1 MNSVLERVY
10 EIGIIPVIAFNSV
23 DEAIP
28 LRLRLRFRHVN
39 FLSIFIQRI
48 NFISKSKLQNC
59 LIKTMQQTERSGLM
73 KIIFIIKN
81 NNTATT
87 ISESYHKNY
96 FEIKS
101 QIQDSFTYLGYERF
115 SYIKDLKEMFKWY

>member
-1 MNSVLERVY
+1 MGELKNKCIQLHIESNMLTVKRFWGLQERIIKNS
-10 EIGIIPVIAFNSV
+10 EIDGWK
-23 DEAIP
+23 
-28 LRLRLRFRHVN
+28 
-39 FLSIFIQRI
+39 LSH
-48 NFISKSKLQNC
+48 
-59 LIKTMQQTERSGLM
+59 QTYNHSGRE
-73 KIIFIIKN
+73 IIFIIKN